1 MAEKV
6 RRHSRIGDELPAELR
21 REVDRLLVE
30 GNVTYD
36 DIQAFLAEKGHDIS
50 RSAIGRYGKEFLA
63 RYQRLRIVEDQSR
76 TLVSEAGEGMIL
88 EEAAAKLFAQKIV
101 EAQLSGELDI
111 MELPRL
117 VSDFAKLQS
126 STVARERFK
135 RDMAK
140 KAEKAIDTIEKKA
153 KTLDIPAELL
163 DVVKREI
170 YGIL

>member
-1 MAEKV
+1 MAGKV
-6 RRHSRIGDELPAELR
+6 RRHSRIADELPAELR

-36 DIQAFLAEKGHDIS
+36 DIQAFLAGKGHDIS

-63 RYQRLRIVEDQSR
+63 TYQRLRVIEDQSR
-76 TLVSEAGEGMIL
+76 TLVSEAGEGMVL

-101 EAQLSGELDI
+101 EAQLSGDLNILE
-111 MELPRL
+111 MPRL

-135 RDMAK
+135 RELQDRVVKTADEAGK
-140 KAEKAIDTIEKKA
+140 IARQGGLSDEKAE
-153 KTLDIPAELL
+153 
-163 DVVKREI
+163 EI
-170 YGIL
+170 RRKILGIV